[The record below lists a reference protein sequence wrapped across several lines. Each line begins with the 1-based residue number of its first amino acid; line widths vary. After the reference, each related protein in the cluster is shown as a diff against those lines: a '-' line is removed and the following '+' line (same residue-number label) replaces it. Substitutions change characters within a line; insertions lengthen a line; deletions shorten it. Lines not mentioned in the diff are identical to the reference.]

1 MTNMRE
7 FKDNTNVS
15 TPIKNEKDKKGK
27 KGKKPKKPK
36 AVDLVQAGPNVQ
48 HTEDKQIVIINN
60 MQPPMDAS
68 PELRTINL
76 YGDITER
83 RGSEV
88 VAALLYLE
96 NTSPTQ
102 ILREPGNPDSEIIM
116 AARPIS
122 MYVSTHGGVASDMFS
137 ILDVM
142 DMIKKNTCDIYTYGV
157 GKVMSAGVPILAAG
171 TPGKRKIGRNCRIM
185 LHNVLAGAGGT
196 ISSMEN
202 ELEEIKWVQDSYIE
216 TLASYTKMTK
226 AKIKKML
233 KTQRDVYI
241 SAEEA
246 INLGIADEII

>member
-1 MTNMRE
+1 MRE
-7 FKDNTNVS
+7 
-15 TPIKNEKDKKGK
+15 IKNNTKANKKSKKDKKS
-27 KGKKPKKPK
+27 KKPK
-36 AVDLVQAGPNVQ
+36 ALDLIQAGPNVQ

-60 MQPPMDAS
+60 IQSPSDPS

-96 NTSPTQ
+96 NSSPTPVA
-102 ILREPGNPDSEIIM
+102 REPENPESEIVI

-122 MYVSTHGGVASDMFS
+122 MYVSTHGGIASDMFS

-142 DMIKKNTCDIYTYGV
+142 DMIKKNTCDIHTYGV

-171 TPGKRKIGRNCRIM
+171 TPGKRMIGRNCRIM
-185 LHNVLAGAGGT
+185 LHNVNAGAGGT

-216 TLASYTKMTK
+216 ALASYTKMTK

-246 INLGIADEII
+246 INLGIADQII

>member
-1 MTNMRE
+1 MT
-7 FKDNTNVS
+7 
-15 TPIKNEKDKKGK
+15 DKKKTK
-27 KGKKPKKPK
+27 KKKTKKESDSLK
-36 AVDLVQAGPNVQ
+36 SNFD
-48 HTEDKQIVIINN
+48 DKQIVIVNN
-60 MQPPMDAS
+60 IQAPGDEH
-68 PELRTINL
+68 PELRTISL

-83 RGSEV
+83 KGSEV

-96 NTSPTQ
+96 NTALTQ
-102 ILREPGNPDSEIIM
+102 VLKDPKDPESDILTV
-116 AARPIS
+116 ARPVN

-142 DMIKKNTCDIYTYGV
+142 DMVKKNTCDIHTYGV

-171 TPGKRKIGRNCRIM
+171 TKGKRKIGKNCRIM

-196 ISSMEN
+196 IFNMEN

-226 AKIKKML
+226 SKIKKML

-241 SAEEA
+241 SAQEA
-246 INLGIADEII
+246 IELGIADEII

>member
-1 MTNMRE
+1 MT
-7 FKDNTNVS
+7 
-15 TPIKNEKDKKGK
+15 DKKKTK
-27 KGKKPKKPK
+27 KNKTKKQ
-36 AVDLVQAGPNVQ
+36 DLSSKNSF
-48 HTEDKQIVIINN
+48 EDKQIVIVNN
-60 MQPPMDAS
+60 IQPPQDDHG
-68 PELRTINL
+68 ELRTISL

-83 RGSEV
+83 KGSEV

-96 NTSPTQ
+96 NTSLTQ
-102 ILREPGNPDSEIIM
+102 ILKDPKDPDSEILTV
-116 AARPIS
+116 ARPVN

-142 DMIKKNTCDIYTYGV
+142 DMVKKNTCDINTYGV

-171 TPGKRKIGRNCRIM
+171 TKGKRRIGKNCRIM

-196 ISSMEN
+196 IFNMEN

-226 AKIKKML
+226 SKIKKML

-241 SAEEA
+241 SAQEA
-246 INLGIADEII
+246 IELGIADEII